1 MLFHVF
7 WFRSSICS
15 VFIYTCVYEWSSDH
29 NCFKCR
35 LFYPIYLL
43 LGLCVC
49 FMYKFIVVINILKW
63 KKKRF
68 FSWTLWRICKQK
80 TMNLVFIW
88 FFDLFSFSLSL
99 FLHFF
104 LSCFCFYF
112 FCSFLCVLHSKY
124 FIEQLNAF
132 LAFYCTEN
140 FPLKIGDVTNKCQKH
155 LLRPLIHYAP
165 KKFIYQTQI

>member
-63 KKKRF
+63 KKKKIF
-68 FSWTLWRICKQK
+68 L
-80 TMNLVFIW
+80 MNIMTHMQTKDNESSFHLVFRS
-88 FFDLFSFSLSL
+88 FFFFSLSL
-99 FLHFF
+99 FAFFSFLFLFLFF
-104 LSCFCFYF
+104 LFIFVCASFEIFYR
-112 FCSFLCVLHSKY
+112 
-124 FIEQLNAF
+124 
-132 LAFYCTEN
+132 T
-140 FPLKIGDVTNKCQKH
+140 T
-155 LLRPLIHYAP
+155 
-165 KKFIYQTQI
+165 